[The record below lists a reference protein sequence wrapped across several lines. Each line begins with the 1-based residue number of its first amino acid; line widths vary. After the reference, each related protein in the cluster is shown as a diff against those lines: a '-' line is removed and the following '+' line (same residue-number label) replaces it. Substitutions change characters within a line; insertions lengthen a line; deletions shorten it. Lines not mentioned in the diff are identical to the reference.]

1 MKWWLVLTIKHSGT
15 SSSPHFLRRKEASHD
30 QVSWPWQ
37 KVWGRRLLLV
47 GKTRESLEKQLF
59 KIIYVISP
67 NVTLGYTELTGFSLF
82 SFRSLYFFFF
92 FFLMKKLFIYV
103 FLAALGL
110 RCCARAFSSCGE
122 QGLLFSCGVRASHCG
137 VLSCCRAQAL
147 EHRLSS
153 CGAWA

>member
-1 MKWWLVLTIKHSGT
+1 MKWGLVLTIKHSGT

-59 KIIYVISP
+59 KIIYMISP
-67 NVTLGYTELTGFSLF
+67 NVTLRYRANWILTFLIQVPI
-82 SFRSLYFFFF
+82 LLLL

-110 RCCARAFSSCGE
+110 CCCARAFSSCGE